1 MSDSLTVLTEL
12 TLQLHHPMDLDEMLQ
27 LIADRTASLIR
38 SPLVS
43 VRLVDSTRTRLVATC
58 RTGASLHKNRAFRYR
73 LGEGLVGWIAE
84 ECQPLRLSDPE
95 NDPRFLQR
103 EDRERPI
110 GSFLGVPIVSQGQ
123 CSGVLSATHPSF
135 DYFTAE
141 HEKQLT
147 LLAALI
153 APRVEPGRRERIAQ
167 LDTLTGALNA
177 KGLDRALPA
186 IADEDVVPRAL
197 SIVLVD
203 IDDVTH
209 FDDATADRALSHVA
223 SLLHDTIREEDML
236 ARWGERQ
243 LLVLLAGATSSV
255 AEKVGER
262 ARALVEATPVQP
274 EAIELTI
281 SAGVT
286 QRRPGEHRDE
296 LIARASGALSRAQA
310 AGKNRVEH
318 A

>member
-12 TLQLHHPMDLDEMLQ
+12 TLQLHRPMDLDEMLQ

-43 VRLVDSTRTRLVATC
+43 VRLLDSTRTRLVATC
-58 RTGASLHKNRAFRYR
+58 RTGASLHKDRAFRYR
-73 LGEGLVGWIAE
+73 LGEGLVGFVAQ
-84 ECQPLRLSDPE
+84 ECEPLRLSNAE

-103 EDRERPI
+103 EDKERPVA
-110 GSFLGVPIVSQGQ
+110 SFLGVPIVSQGA
-123 CSGVLSATHPSF
+123 CSGVLSAAHPSL
-135 DYFTAE
+135 DYFTEE

-167 LDTLTGALNA
+167 LDMLTGALNA
-177 KGLDRALPA
+177 RGLDRALPEV
-186 IADEDVVPRAL
+186 ADERLVPHAL

-203 IDDVTH
+203 IDDVAR
-209 FDDATADRALSHVA
+209 FDQGTGERALQHVA
-223 SLLHDTIREEDML
+223 SLLHDTIREEDHL

-243 LLVLLAGATSSV
+243 LLVLLGGATRSV
-255 AEKVGER
+255 AERVAER
-262 ARALVEATPVQP
+262 ARACVENAPMPPGAVG
-274 EAIELTI
+274 LTI

-286 QRRPGEHRDE
+286 QRAPGEYRDA
-296 LIARASGALSRAQA
+296 LIARAAEALSRAQA
-310 AGKNRVEH
+310 AGKNRV
-318 A
+318 AAA

>member
-1 MSDSLTVLTEL
+1 
-12 TLQLHHPMDLDEMLQ
+12 MDLDEMLQ

-43 VRLVDSTRTRLVATC
+43 VRLLDATRTRLVATC
-58 RTGASLHKNRAFRYR
+58 RTGASLHKNRDWGYR
-73 LGEGLVGWIAE
+73 LGEGLVGWIAQ
-84 ECQPLRLSDPE
+84 ECQPLRLSDAE
-95 NDPRFLQR
+95 KDPRFLQR
-103 EDRERPI
+103 EDKERPV

-123 CSGVLSATHPSF
+123 CSGVLSAAHPSF
-135 DYFTAE
+135 DYFTEE

-177 KGLDRALPA
+177 KGLDRALPEVV
-186 IADEDVVPRAL
+186 DEDPVSRAL

-203 IDDVTH
+203 VDDVAR
-209 FDDATADRALSHVA
+209 FDDATADRALQHVA

-243 LLVLLAGATSSV
+243 LLVLLGGATRSV
-255 AEKVGER
+255 AERVAER
-262 ARALVEATPVQP
+262 ARALVEGTPLAP
-274 EAIELTI
+274 DELALTI

-286 QRRPGEHRDE
+286 QRNPSEHRDA
-296 LIARASGALSRAQA
+296 LIARATDALESARA
-310 AGKNRVEH
+310 AGKNRI
-318 A
+318 APA